1 MMPAN
6 HSIPGAFML
15 SLLVVGAPRRTLRIA
30 SLVIATM
37 IAGAAA
43 AQPYPSKPVRL
54 IIPSSPGSGVDFVSR
69 VVAPPLSTE
78 LGQQVVTDNRAG
90 AGGLVGAELAA
101 KAPPNGY
108 TLIMATPSTTIN
120 AILHKNMSP
129 SLLGEFAPISLATSG
144 QFVLIVNPSVP
155 AKTLAQFIALAKS
168 KQGELRYGSAGQGN
182 ITHLAGELF
191 KNAAAVDLLHVPYK
205 GSGPALVDLLGGQIH
220 AMFANMAAGLPHI
233 RSGKVHAIA
242 STGPQRAA
250 VTPDLPTVAELGVRY
265 EVTGWFGLLAP
276 QGAPREVLAKLNGAI
291 VKVLRSADTA
301 ERLNRESL
309 DVVASTPAQFA
320 THLEAEGKRWAR
332 AIEIS
337 GAKAN

>member
-1 MMPAN
+1 MTSVMFV
-6 HSIPGAFML
+6 GAL
-15 SLLVVGAPRRTLRIA
+15 KRTLLAIAVVGAGT
-30 SLVIATM
+30 
-37 IAGAAA
+37 AA

-78 LGQQVVTDNRAG
+78 LAQQVVTDNRAG

-120 AILHKNMSP
+120 AILHKNMSAN
-129 SLLGEFAPISLATSG
+129 LLGEFVPISLATSG

-155 AKTLAQFIALAKS
+155 AKTLAAFIALAKS
-168 KQGELRYGSAGQGN
+168 KPGELRYGSAGQGN

-220 AMFANMAAGLPHI
+220 SMFANMAAGLPHI
-233 RSGKVHAIA
+233 RTGKVHAIA
-242 STGPQRAA
+242 STGPKRAA
-250 VTPDLPTVAELGVRY
+250 VTPDLPTIAELGVRY

-276 QGAPREVLAKLNGAI
+276 KGTPREIVAKLNSAM
-291 VKVLRSADTA
+291 VKVLRSQETL

-309 DVVASTPAQFA
+309 DVVASTSAQFA
-320 THLEAEGKRWAR
+320 THLDAEGTRWAK